1 MMKKGNRILLGIT
14 AAIAALGIGIIVG
27 GTLVAGPTH
36 SEVEEPNKTTVVVPD
51 IPAKA
56 LASQRILLVATP
68 AATRDVVNSVQKNI
82 SRAAGVV
89 SGVITLTPKFSD
101 PSSDLALGTLITET
115 LPAGIKLPTDRDQNS
130 GRLAGVVL
138 SGLVEKPSN
147 PAGDTVRSEFLDR
160 MVRAGFFA
168 KDSYFG
174 AADAAIII
182 TGSDSRGK
190 VPQSELGRRGR
201 TIAKLGKGLA
211 ESKTPTVIAGP
222 GKCLSYPS
230 PETSARDQKVR
241 KLVAVEFVDNEAG
254 QAQVVLTLS
263 KVL

>member
-1 MMKKGNRILLGIT
+1 MKKGNRILLGIT

-27 GTLVAGPTH
+27 GTLVAGPNNT
-36 SEVEEPNKTTVVVPD
+36 ETVENNKPAVAAPE

-56 LASQRILLVATP
+56 LASQRVLLVATP
-68 AATRDVVNSVQKNI
+68 AANRNVVNKVQKNI

-101 PSSDLALGTLITET
+101 PTSDLELGTLITET

-130 GRLAGVVL
+130 GRLTGVVL
-138 SGLVEKPSN
+138 SGLAQKPSN

-160 MVRAGFFA
+160 MSRAGFFA

-182 TGSDSRGK
+182 TGSDSEGK
-190 VPQSELGRRGR
+190 VPQSESGRRGL

-230 PETSARDQKVR
+230 PEISARNQKVK
-241 KLVAVEFVDNEAG
+241 KLVAVEFVDNEVG
-254 QAQVVLTLS
+254 QAQTILKLAEVL
-263 KVL
+263 